1 MNREYGD
8 NNPTRQDRDLT
19 RSGTEMGYAGEADST
34 GDTFMGGINLT
45 NVARGPNGK
54 PLREKWK
61 TPAQIEEL
69 RSERKCYRY
78 ERKGC
83 NTKICK
89 VLSAQRPKQ
98 LGPAINITDLPD
110 ILDGVCDEED
120 TTVMPEN

>member
-1 MNREYGD
+1 MNREFGD

-54 PLREKWK
+54 PIRAKWK

-69 RSERKCYRY
+69 RRERKCYRS

-83 NTKICK
+83 NTRICK
-89 VLSAQRPKQ
+89 VPPAQRPKQ
-98 LGPAINITDLPD
+98 LAPAINITDLPD

-120 TTVMPEN
+120 TIGMSEN